1 MKKNFYLIDTE
12 NVGDRWMDFIN
23 GMGESDVL
31 VVFYSRNH
39 SKLLEETYLRQRYN
53 KRIRWIECL
62 TGSNALDHQLMGVLS
77 YLVATNAEATYAI
90 CSNDLDYQNVIDFW
104 EQRGVEIGR
113 VGFDTRRKG
122 CQWQKQE
129 AGEELLPKHGQEE
142 TGGSGQT
149 RQGQEGRSRG
159 SRTGCLRHAAAEAAG
174 RRLTEQPDQT
184 EDEDSVSSV
193 TGRIREVTVPGRQ
206 PHQEEMA
213 RDRQFRPEKIA
224 PGRQSRPEEI
234 APGHQPRQEES
245 TPGRP
250 FCPEEIAPERR
261 SRQSRRRA
269 AAEAE
274 SSFSPDTNL
283 QPAEEMGKGQIL
295 QMKVP
300 EELEGRGR
308 RRRRGRSGVQAQEC
322 TEERTIQPLAPE
334 EMTDQQI
341 ITEIARSIPVSD
353 LGSWYTVLVSL
364 VGQDAGL
371 EYYRKL
377 KKDAAWRDELSRYLL
392 PNAQER
398 NVYLIA
404 LLYRYHHLDAAKA
417 AEAYRLVDAH
427 NRKNKKAIRADFEKH
442 FGWKTEEQNRYY
454 KVLKPVVDVL
464 KGK

>member
-129 AGEELLPKHGQEE
+129 AGEELLPAQTEGRKHGQEE
-142 TGGSGQT
+142 TGGSSQT
-149 RQGQEGRSRG
+149 RQGQEGRTRG
-159 SRTGCLRHAAAEAAG
+159 SRTSRLRHAAVESAG
-174 RRLTEQPDQT
+174 RRLTGQPDQT

-206 PHQEEMA
+206 PC
-213 RDRQFRPEKIA
+213 
-224 PGRQSRPEEI
+224 PEES
-234 APGHQPRQEES
+234 GLGLQPR
-245 TPGRP
+245 
-250 FCPEEIAPERR
+250 PEEIAPERR

-274 SSFSPDTNL
+274 SSFSPDTNF
-283 QPAEEMGKGQIL
+283 QPAEETGKGRIL
-295 QMKVP
+295 QMKAP

-322 TEERTIQPLAPE
+322 TEERTIQPSEPE

-427 NRKNKKAIRADFEKH
+427 SRKNKKAIRADFEKH

>member
-159 SRTGCLRHAAAEAAG
+159 SRTARLRHAAVEAAG
-174 RRLTEQPDQT
+174 RRLAGQPDQT

-206 PHQEEMA
+206 P
-213 RDRQFRPEKIA
+213 
-224 PGRQSRPEEI
+224 G
-234 APGHQPRQEES
+234 QEES
-245 TPGRP
+245 AIGRP
-250 FCPEEIAPERR
+250 FCPEEIAPVRR
-261 SRQSRRRA
+261 SRQGRRRA

-274 SSFSPDTNL
+274 SSLSPDTNF
-283 QPAEEMGKGQIL
+283 QPAEETGKGQIL
-295 QMKVP
+295 QMKAP

-464 KGK
+464 KG